1 MKLKKLQVTTRYDVI
16 LKFLKLI
23 FKARHQLTLQK
34 NVEKKGLRLISRFE
48 AENTMKFWIYLD
60 KKSLFFVC

>member
-23 FKARHQLTLQK
+23 FKARHQLTYMRAALQQH
-34 NVEKKGLRLISRFE
+34 VETKGLK
-48 AENTMKFWIYLD
+48 NTKKFGHILKSSLYLM
-60 KKSLFFVC
+60 SVE